1 MLHLNDGLL
10 FRSQIFLHILFQS
23 SQHHW
28 LQDTLQLLNLK
39 DKWIVSVVPFWT
51 LASVTLEVNLPA
63 LPSSGL
69 QIQS

>member
-10 FRSQIFLHILFQS
+10 FRSQILLHVLFQS

-28 LQDTLQLLNLK
+28 LQDTLQLLNLI
-39 DKWIVSVVPFWT
+39 DKWIVSVVSFWT
-51 LASVTLEVNLPA
+51 LASVTLEVQLPA

>member
-1 MLHLNDGLL
+1 MPHLNNCLL
-10 FRSQIFLHILFQS
+10 FRSQILLHVLFQS

-39 DKWIVSVVPFWT
+39 DKWIVSAVSFWT
-51 LASVTLEVNLPA
+51 LPSVTLEVHLPA